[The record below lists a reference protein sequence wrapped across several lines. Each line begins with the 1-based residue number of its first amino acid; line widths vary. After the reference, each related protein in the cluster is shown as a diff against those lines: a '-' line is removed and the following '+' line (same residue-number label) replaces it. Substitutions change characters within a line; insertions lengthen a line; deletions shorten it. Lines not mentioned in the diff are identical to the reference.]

1 MPCACP
7 RSPFRIVVSM
17 MRLLSY
23 LVSVALIGLIA
34 LAAPAHA
41 QTVPA
46 RVGVIP
52 IIGAAPIFVAHGE
65 GWTKAAGL
73 DLRFTT
79 FESGPNMIQALAS
92 GTIDVY
98 VGGVMPLAV
107 ARSKGVGSK
116 VVTATAIE
124 EMVFVAAP
132 KLAPAFAPG
141 AAPADAFRQFR
152 AKEGRP
158 ARLATQPPGS
168 VPNTTLQH
176 WLWQVAK
183 ADKADIEIVPMGI
196 DATQQAVLAG
206 AVDGASIREPA
217 LTIVQARDPRI
228 KLVALGGEMFPEQP
242 GTVVAVSDAFRTRN
256 PQAVQD
262 LVTALVRATGLLR
275 SDPARAAPPVE
286 AALGKGITSL
296 DTIRKALASPAS
308 RFVADPD
315 ALVDAPQRRRAFQGS
330 SGALPKE
337 ASLEGLLDRFFWER
351 TAAVASR

>member
-1 MPCACP
+1 
-7 RSPFRIVVSM
+7 
-17 MRLLSY
+17 MRLFSNSLGLALLS
-23 LVSVALIGLIA
+23 LFV
-34 LAAPAHA
+34 LAAPARA
-41 QTVPA
+41 QTVPV

-52 IIGAAPIFVAHGE
+52 IIGAAPIFVANGE
-65 GWTKAAGL
+65 GWTKEAGL
-73 DLRFTT
+73 DLKFTT

-107 ARSKGVGSK
+107 ARTKGVGAK

-132 KLAPAFAPG
+132 RLAPYFGPG
-141 AAPADAFRQFR
+141 VAPADALKQFR

-183 ADKADIEIVPMGI
+183 ADKSDAEIVAMGI

-217 LTIVQARDPRI
+217 LTIVQTRDPRI

-242 GTVVAVSDAFRTRN
+242 GTVVGVADAFLAKN
-256 PQAVQD
+256 PDAVQK
-262 LVTALVRATGLLR
+262 LVTALVRATDLLK
-275 SDPARAAPPVE
+275 SNPERAAPHVE
-286 AALGKGITSL
+286 AALGKGITDL
-296 DTIRKALASPAS
+296 ATIRRALVSPAS
-308 RFVADPD
+308 RFVADPRAIID
-315 ALVDAPQRRRAFQGS
+315 ATQKMQSYQASIGTLE
-330 SGALPKE
+330 KE
-337 ASLEGLLDRFFWER
+337 VPLEGLFEPSFFER
-351 TAAVASR
+351 AAPAATR

>member
-1 MPCACP
+1 V
-7 RSPFRIVVSM
+7 I
-17 MRLLSY
+17 RLLSY
-23 LVSVALIGLIA
+23 FAGLAALSLCA
-34 LAAPAHA
+34 LAPARA
-41 QTVPA
+41 QTIPV

-52 IIGAAPIFVAHGE
+52 VIGAAPIFVANGE

-132 KLAPAFAPG
+132 KLAPAFTPG

-158 ARLATQPPGS
+158 ARLATQPAGS

-176 WLWQVAK
+176 WLWQVVK

-228 KLVALGGEMFPEQP
+228 KLVALGDEMFPEQP
-242 GTVVAVSDAFRTRN
+242 GTVVAVSDAFLAKN
-256 PQAVQD
+256 PDAVQN
-262 LVTALVRATGLLR
+262 LVTALVRATDLLK
-275 SDPARAAPPVE
+275 SDPARAAPYVE
-286 AALGKGITSL
+286 AALGKGITDLS
-296 DTIRKALASPAS
+296 TIQKALASPAA
-308 RFVADPD
+308 RFVADPR
-315 ALVDAPQRRRAFQGS
+315 AIVDATQKMQAYQVSIGT
-330 SGALPKE
+330 LDKE
-337 ASLEGLLDRFFWER
+337 VPLDGLFEPRFFER
-351 TAAVASR
+351 AASAAPR